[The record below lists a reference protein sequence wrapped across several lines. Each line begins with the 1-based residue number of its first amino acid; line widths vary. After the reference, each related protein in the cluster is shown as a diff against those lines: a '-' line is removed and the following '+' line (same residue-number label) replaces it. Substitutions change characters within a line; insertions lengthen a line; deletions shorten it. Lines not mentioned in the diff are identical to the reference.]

1 MHTIQQSQLWTSN
14 KQDCIFD
21 VPKITTDTCTVYLSK
36 NIKKSILTLA
46 SYKALTFDLYETFE
60 KSNGVYIQNQN
71 YGQS

>member
-1 MHTIQQSQLWTSN
+1 M
-14 KQDCIFD
+14 
-21 VPKITTDTCTVYLSK
+21 
-36 NIKKSILTLA
+36 TLA